1 MARPRPSRSSLG
13 ARAVVVAALFTAIAL
28 GGCAS
33 APVRRQVS
41 AEAEAALA
49 RLQERQAGFSDLR
62 TLGDLRIRRDGKTQR
77 LSGVLL
83 LRSPASLRFEAL
95 TSFGV
100 PVVLVAGDAQSVTLW
115 EVLDNRAVI
124 LPASPDSTRRWLG
137 LALGSEDL
145 VAILSGRIRPI
156 KNPSSVDLLPP
167 DLLGPSLKL
176 ANADGEQ
183 RIWLDPETGQARQV
197 EWTGGKNPARV
208 TYDSTPPDAPSV
220 RADAGDPRRQARGG
234 RPLSQPGDEHG
245 LRPDA
250 SRPNCPG
257 TCANPGLPLTLPSPA
272 W

>member
-1 MARPRPSRSSLG
+1 M
-13 ARAVVVAALFTAIAL
+13 AL

-95 TSFGV
+95 TSFGL
-100 PVVLVAGDAQSVTLW
+100 PVVLVAGDAQSVTFW
-115 EVLDNRAVI
+115 QVLDNRAFI
-124 LPASPDSTRRWLG
+124 LPASPDSTLIRRWLG

-156 KNPSSVDLLPP
+156 KNPSSADLLPA

-197 EWTGGKNPARV
+197 EWTGGKTPARI
-208 TYDSTPPDAPSV
+208 TYDEAPPDAPPS
-220 RADAGDPRRQARGG
+220 G
-234 RPLSQPGDEHG
+234 
-245 LRPDA
+245 
-250 SRPNCPG
+250 
-257 TCANPGLPLTLPSPA
+257 LTLATLDGKLEVVVRYRNPVMNTGFDPTLLGLTVPEHVRIQDFR
-272 W
+272 

>member
-1 MARPRPSRSSLG
+1 VARPRPSRSSLG
-13 ARAVVVAALFTAIAL
+13 TLAAVAAGLIIATAL

-33 APVRRQVS
+33 APPRRAVS
-41 AEAEAALA
+41 AEAEGALA
-49 RLQERQAGFSDLR
+49 RLEARQAAFTDLR

-115 EVLDNRAVI
+115 EVLDNRAFI

-137 LALGSEDL
+137 LPLGSEDL

-156 KNPSSVDLLPP
+156 KNPASVDLLPA
-167 DLLGPSLKL
+167 DALGPSLKL

-183 RIWLDPETGQARQV
+183 RIWLDLETGQARQV
-197 EWTGGKNPARV
+197 EWTGGKTPARV
-208 TYDSTPPDAPSV
+208 TYDPAPPDGPPS
-220 RADAGDPRRQARGG
+220 G
-234 RPLSQPGDEHG
+234 
-245 LRPDA
+245 
-250 SRPNCPG
+250 
-257 TCANPGLPLTLPSPA
+257 LTLATLDGKLEVVARYRNPA
-272 W
+272 MNTGFDPTLLGLTVPEHVRIQDFR

>member
-13 ARAVVVAALFTAIAL
+13 ARVVVVAALFTAIAL

-100 PVVLVAGDAQSVTLW
+100 PVVLVAGDARSVTLW
-115 EVLDNRAVI
+115 EVLDNRAFI

-137 LALGSEDL
+137 LALGPEDL

-156 KNPSSVDLLPP
+156 KNPSSVELLPP

-208 TYDSTPPDAPSV
+208 TYGDTPSDAPPS
-220 RADAGDPRRQARGG
+220 G
-234 RPLSQPGDEHG
+234 
-245 LRPDA
+245 
-250 SRPNCPG
+250 
-257 TCANPGLPLTLPSPA
+257 LTLATLDGNLEVVVRYRNPA
-272 W
+272 MNTGFDPTLLSLTVPKDVRIQDFR